1 MGRWWWVVDLW
12 VAVVC
17 WCDCHGVIVT
27 VVCRGVIVA
36 VVWWF
41 AFSVS
46 EKRET
51 KRKREKKIEM
61 MLWCAMV
68 CLRCI

>member
-1 MGRWWWVVDLW
+1 MDCGLWINGFRRSMGFV
-12 VAVVC
+12 
-17 WCDCHGVIVT
+17 GVIV

-41 AFSVS
+41 ACSVS
-46 EKRET
+46 EKREM

-61 MLWCAMV
+61 IFYCDDYIILFC
-68 CLRCI
+68 